1 MRLKKWTQ
9 AWKIRLIQEK
19 APSVDHCDAQWI
31 PAFAGMTESVLR
43 EWQGVFCGNDG
54 KRFAGMTESVLRE

>member
-19 APSVDHCDAQWI
+19 APSVDHWDAQWI
-31 PAFAGMTESVLR
+31 PAFAGMTKKDQSPRSHELPLFSQNALR
-43 EWQGVFCGNDG
+43 HSREGGNP
-54 KRFAGMTESVLRE
+54 